1 MSCGSARYN
10 FRYSELARV
19 LNYMRKLHCLFT
31 TKTFSLSRN
40 RAYNWVWPFYTIILF
55 SLREGLPKTSSIW
68 QMQCYASSTLVIT
81 LGSPQSVCGEATEVY
96 FSAICNHHNAKVPE
110 YFLVARWDI
119 SPIFLQFSTDA
130 KSTMGEVSLNIA
142 TN

>member
-1 MSCGSARYN
+1 
-10 FRYSELARV
+10 
-19 LNYMRKLHCLFT
+19 
-31 TKTFSLSRN
+31 
-40 RAYNWVWPFYTIILF
+40 
-55 SLREGLPKTSSIW
+55 
-68 QMQCYASSTLVIT
+68 MQCYASSTLVIS